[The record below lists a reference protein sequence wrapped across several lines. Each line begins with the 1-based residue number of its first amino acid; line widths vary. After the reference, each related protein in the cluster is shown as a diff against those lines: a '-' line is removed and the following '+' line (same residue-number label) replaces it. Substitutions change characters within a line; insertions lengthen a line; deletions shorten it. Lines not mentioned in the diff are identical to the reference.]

1 MMNDKGKTQYIQME
15 GFEYKPNPYSSSNE
29 KTMNWNCSTSEVI
42 EESKKRCEVV
52 TNQINNLSPHSKIT
66 DSCKQTLVR
75 LVHSELKFL
84 NRLSASS
91 NHSSPISV
99 NIGYVESIV
108 HILQQPFINGVS
120 RVCKPIPIPSQRGKK
135 EDSIA
140 KGVHVD
146 IVCNLDKSPVWF
158 IVSDRNPK
166 YISWSGSHKNKGLR
180 TRVEQVLAEAQSTLT
195 LKPVSIILFFANGLD
210 GAVFKKLGDGFGASE
225 LGVKFSLPNADFCDE
240 LEDDWVSVM
249 ARSYENACILQ
260 IQVDSMGNAVPMLDR
275 GIRDP
280 LLGDT
285 RSELS
290 ECPTASMLEDE
301 FYYLISRM
309 KLVYLDVESTGPD
322 MLSGEDII
330 NFDTTALIALVSGIS
345 NGCTEKL
352 LAAPEYELRERFKS
366 NYEFVIAQVMS
377 ELQNPIFAE
386 LRPLMS
392 GKIGMICET
401 VHLEFKELVSM
412 CGGPKERLRADQ
424 LLKHLSIVPDAPSL
438 RMMGLPTTRKIA
450 AKNKVVFGTGDYWRA
465 PTLTANMGFLR
476 AISQTGMSLLTLEHR
491 PRALTGD

>member
-1 MMNDKGKTQYIQME
+1 MMNDKRKIQYLQME
-15 GFEYKPNPYSSSNE
+15 GLEYNPNPNSSSS
-29 KTMNWNCSTSEVI
+29 CSTGEVI

-52 TNQINNLSPHSKIT
+52 INQIQNLSPHSKIT

-75 LVHSELKFL
+75 LVQSELKFL

-91 NHSSPISV
+91 NQSSSPISV

-120 RVCKPIPIPSQRGKK
+120 RVCKPIPIASQHGQR
-135 EDSIA
+135 EDSFS

-146 IVCNLDKSPVWF
+146 IVCNLEKSPVWF

-180 TRVEQVLAEAQSTLT
+180 TRIEQILAEAQSAST
-195 LKPVSIILFFANGLD
+195 LKPASIILFFANGLD
-210 GAVFKKLGDGFGASE
+210 GALYKKLGDEFGASE
-225 LGVKFSLPNADFCDE
+225 LGVTFSLPNADFCDE

-260 IQVDSMGNAVPMLDR
+260 IQVNSTGKTAPMLDH
-275 GIRDP
+275 GIRDQ
-280 LLGDT
+280 LLGDA
-285 RSELS
+285 RSEFS
-290 ECPTASMLEDE
+290 ECPTASILEDE

-309 KLVYLDVESTGPD
+309 RLIYLDVESAGPD
-322 MLSGEDII
+322 MLLGEDII

-352 LAAPEYELRERFKS
+352 LAAPECEMRERFKS

-401 VHLEFKELVSM
+401 VHSEFKELVSM
-412 CGGPKERLRADQ
+412 CGGAKEKLRANQ
-424 LLKHLSIVPDAPSL
+424 LLKHLSIVPDTPSA

>member
-1 MMNDKGKTQYIQME
+1 MIKGKIQYIQME
-15 GFEYKPNPYSSSNE
+15 GLEYNPNPYGSSNE
-29 KTMNWNCSTSEVI
+29 KTMNWNCSRSEVI

-99 NIGYVESIV
+99 
-108 HILQQPFINGVS
+108 
-120 RVCKPIPIPSQRGKK
+120 GKK
-135 EDSIA
+135 EDSIS

-195 LKPVSIILFFANGLD
+195 LKPASII
-210 GAVFKKLGDGFGASE
+210 
-225 LGVKFSLPNADFCDE
+225 FSLQMDLIELFLRSLETNLARQSWVLNFSSNADFCDE

-249 ARSYENACILQ
+249 AKSYENACILQ
-260 IQVDSMGNAVPMLDR
+260 IQVDSMGNTVPMLDR

-290 ECPTASMLEDE
+290 ECPTASIL
-301 FYYLISRM
+301 FGCGIYWTRYAL
-309 KLVYLDVESTGPD
+309 
-322 MLSGEDII
+322 GEDII

-352 LAAPEYELRERFKS
+352 LAAPECELRERFKS
-366 NYEFVIAQVMS
+366 NYEFVVAQVMW
-377 ELQNPIFAE
+377 NCKTIFAE

-401 VHLEFKELVSM
+401 VPLGVQ
-412 CGGPKERLRADQ
+412 GARINVWGPKERLRADQ
-424 LLKHLSIVPDAPSL
+424 LLKHLS
-438 RMMGLPTTRKIA
+438 KIA

-465 PTLTANMGFLR
+465 PTLTCKYGILR
-476 AISQTGMSLLTLEHR
+476 AISKLVCHC
-491 PRALTGD
+491 

>member
-15 GFEYKPNPYSSSNE
+15 GSNE
-29 KTMNWNCSTSEVI
+29 KTMNWNCSRSEVI

-99 NIGYVESIV
+99 NIGYLESIV

-120 RVCKPIPIPSQRGKK
+120 RVCKPILIPSQRGKK
-135 EDSIA
+135 EDSIS

-146 IVCNLDKSPVWF
+146 IVCNLDKNPVWF

-166 YISWSGSHKNKGLR
+166 CISWSGSHKNKGLR

-210 GAVFKKLGDGFGASE
+210 GAVFKKLGDEFGASE
-225 LGVKFSLPNADFCDE
+225 LGIEFSLPDADFTDE

-260 IQVDSMGNAVPMLDR
+260 IQVDSMGNTVPMLDR

-280 LLGDT
+280 LLG
-285 RSELS
+285 LS

-309 KLVYLDVESTGPD
+309 RLVYLDVESTGPD

-345 NGCTEKL
+345 NEC
-352 LAAPEYELRERFKS
+352 ELRERFKS

-401 VHLEFKELVSM
+401 VHSEFKEL
-412 CGGPKERLRADQ
+412 LRADQ
-424 LLKHLSIVPDAPSL
+424 LLKHLSIVPDASSL

-450 AKNKVVFGTGDYWRA
+450 AKNKIVFGTGDYWRA